1 MRYFRQPGSR
11 PRPPFGASAHALLLA
26 IGLALFSGT
35 ATWTAFVLVERWA
48 SAPEWLAPLLG
59 FVLALAVL
67 LLAAIVVARLALA
80 PLEILAQTAAR
91 FSGFVGSANDAFGS
105 LAGALKLMKAR
116 LDDSQRRIESLA
128 FVDPVTQLP
137 NQERFQSAIEEGLS
151 RLASEQSSVLV
162 AVFGLRRISKHT
174 RALDLHAAR
183 GLIKIV
189 AERVVQ
195 AVRRAEGA
203 NRAAI
208 VARLGAEQFGVYLPV
223 ASAAEAARFIQ
234 NVNSMLNEPLDW
246 RGTSLFAA
254 ACAGGA
260 IAPRDGRDAES
271 LIRRARIAE
280 SGAERA
286 PSQILMF
293 SVEQDRKASSHLN
306 LEREMRGALER
317 NEFRAFFQPKVNLV
331 SGRVEACEALARWVR
346 PDQTIVG
353 PGRFVPIAEE
363 GGLIGVL
370 SDSILRDACWKA
382 AAWARAGH
390 AVKVAVNISALQLH
404 SDRFATGV
412 LNTLSSAGLA
422 PNLLELEI
430 TESVAMSHP
439 EVTGRIIRP
448 LREAGVRLA
457 IDDFGCGHSNL
468 AALSILPFDVIKIDQ
483 QFVRALEKG
492 GERAAAIIDMILA
505 LARSLHLEVVAE
517 GVERR
522 AEADFMASRG
532 CHLAQGF
539 LYGAAVS
546 AVEFADMLARQRPT
560 SASEGCAA

>member
-1 MRYFRQPGSR
+1 MRVFQHLGSSLQL
-11 PRPPFGASAHALLLA
+11 PRGASSQALLLA
-26 IGLALFSGT
+26 IGLAAFSGAVT
-35 ATWTAFVLVERWA
+35 WALFAAMQHWTAR
-48 SAPEWLAPLLG
+48 PEWLAPLAG
-59 FVLALAVL
+59 AVLATAL
-67 LLAAIVVARLALA
+67 LLAAAVVFVRRVLA
-80 PLEILAQTAAR
+80 PLETLAQTAAR
-91 FSGFVGSANDAFGS
+91 HAGYAGSPGDAFGS

-116 LDDSQRRIESLA
+116 LDDSQRRIEALA

-137 NQERFQSAIEEGLS
+137 NQERFQGAIEEGRS
-151 RLASEQSSVLV
+151 RLTSEQACALV
-162 AVFGLRRISKHT
+162 AVFGLRRISKHLQT
-174 RALDLHAAR
+174 LEPHAAR
-183 GLIKIV
+183 GLMKIV
-189 AERVVQ
+189 AERIVQ

-203 NRAAI
+203 TGGAV
-208 VARLGAEQFGVYLPV
+208 VARLGAEQFGVYAPV
-223 ASAAEAARFIQ
+223 ANAAEAARFVQ

-246 RGTSLFAA
+246 RGTSLFAGASAGA
-254 ACAGGA
+254 AL
-260 IAPRDGRDAES
+260 APRDGRDAES

-280 SGAERA
+280 SGAEHSPAHVR
-286 PSQILMF
+286 MF
-293 SVEQDRKASSHLN
+293 SADLDRKASSHLS
-306 LEREMRGALER
+306 LERDMRGALAR
-317 NEFRAFFQPKVNLV
+317 NEFRAFFQPKINLA
-331 SGRVEACEALARWVR
+331 SGRIEACEALARWVR

-370 SDSILRDACWKA
+370 SDSILREACWKA

-390 AVKVAVNISALQLH
+390 AIKVAVNVSALQLH
-404 SDRFATGV
+404 SDRFARSV
-412 LNTLSSAGLA
+412 LNTLSNAGLE

-430 TESVAMSHP
+430 TESIAMSDP
-439 EVTGRIIRP
+439 EVTDRIIQP

-492 GERAAAIIDMILA
+492 GDRAAAIVDMILA

-517 GVERR
+517 GVERQ

-532 CHLAQGF
+532 CHWAQGF

-546 AVEFADMLARQRPT
+546 APEFTEMLVRQTPPP
-560 SASEGCAA
+560 ASEDCAA